1 VIKIELLETL
11 PINSRSVQPCYNR
24 DHPRKELEALP
35 KQQKSLIQKLH
46 YMLHMN
52 TVFDELGLFKG
63 NNKLL
68 ILTHRNNQ
76 KSTKEDKS

>member
-1 VIKIELLETL
+1 
-11 PINSRSVQPCYNR
+11 
-24 DHPRKELEALP
+24 
-35 KQQKSLIQKLH
+35 LIGGKLDPDTH
-46 YMLHMN
+46 MLHTN

>member
-11 PINSRSVQPCYNR
+11 PINSRSIQPCYNR
-24 DHPRKELEALP
+24 EHPRKELEALL
-35 KQQKSLIQKLH
+35 KQKESLIQKIW
-46 YMLHMN
+46 YMLHTN
-52 TVFDELGLFKG
+52 TIFNELGLFKG

-76 KSTKEDKS
+76 KSTKEDKY